1 MLNPFNGG
9 SEAAAL
15 RMGGS
20 AAAGSSKFAAYPVDW
35 EGKRLDLAQGLYLV
49 AMLSD
54 SCEHCA
60 DIVDGLNRL
69 SQKPD
74 FPPIVGLILGEED
87 TLRSFRQT
95 YRPRFATR
103 LIPVLEFFDLIG
115 DAPPRFYVLRD
126 GKSLKYWDEN
136 LPAEAAFREAL
147 PNTSRKVGEE
157 RAFQHD
163 AGFFG

>member
-1 MLNPFNGG
+1 MAFAVLNPFNGG
-9 SEAAAL
+9 SEAAAR

-20 AAAGSSKFAAYPVDW
+20 TAPGISKFGAYPVDW
-35 EGKRLDLAQGLYLV
+35 EGKRLDLAKGVCVV

-60 DIVDGLNRL
+60 EIVEGLNRL

-74 FPPIVGLILGEED
+74 FPPIAGLILGEED

-136 LPAEAAFREAL
+136 LPAEVAFREAL
-147 PNTSRKVGEE
+147 PALPPAK
-157 RAFQHD
+157 
-163 AGFFG
+163 